1 MMTLYLANV
10 TFLKVNNED
19 YSNPDNNVL
28 IIKSGPMDNSFLI
41 AMPKG
46 IGKILTPCNKH
57 VWTLNISKDTSNAPE
72 NWLNGPAIPALSMAW
87 SILAALPV
95 IMMAGK
101 NRAALAGG

>member
-1 MMTLYLANV
+1 MTLYLANV

-57 VWTLNISKDTSNAPE
+57 VWTLNISKDTSN
-72 NWLNGPAIPALSMAW
+72 GPAIPALSMAW

-95 IMMAGK
+95 IMMAGN